1 MAALGS
7 IRKKGTILI
16 CIIGLGLFAFIA
28 EEFMRS
34 CEATSNES
42 KMQVGEVLGEKSTY
56 KSSRSLWRNI
66 LMSSRCKEAR
76 TICPRNR

>member
-42 KMQVGEVLGEKSTY
+42 KMQVGEVLGEKINVQEFQKLVEEYTDVI
-56 KSSRSLWRNI
+56 KMQRGEDN
-66 LMSSRCKEAR
+66 
-76 TICPRNR
+76 CPRNR